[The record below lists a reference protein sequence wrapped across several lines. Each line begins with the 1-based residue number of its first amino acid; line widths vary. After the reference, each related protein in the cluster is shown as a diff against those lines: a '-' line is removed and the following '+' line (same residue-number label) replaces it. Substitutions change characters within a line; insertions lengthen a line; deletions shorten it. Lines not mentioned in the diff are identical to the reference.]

1 MSRQLQIL
9 PRITIELD
17 GSALSGVD
25 ISNIAEVRV
34 QRSLSLPAVC
44 EITFFS
50 PAEAFGSSDSIM
62 PGKSLRVAV
71 GDDSESLFDG
81 QVTAIQQIYGA
92 DGARQIRVRGY
103 DKLHI
108 LRKRQP
114 VRALV
119 QMTLSDLLDE
129 VTGGLGV
136 GVDLAAENSTLLPRI
151 IQFEQTDFDLL
162 SRYVQENGLYFTLHD
177 GALRVFTLEGNGDE
191 VELKLG
197 ANLFEARA
205 EMNAEHSCS
214 GVTATGWDAT
224 RAEPFSA
231 AASAGRSGRSVSA
244 AIDMGAF
251 TEPLERFLVDR
262 AVFDESQAQAI
273 SQAEL
278 DWRAARD
285 ISLWGVAEG
294 NAGLI
299 PGAPL
304 KISGLT
310 ASLSGSYILG
320 SVTHTIDTSKGFI
333 SEISTLPP
341 KPISHLHR
349 SLATLGIVTKVD
361 DPDKFGRVCVKL
373 SNYNDVETDWLQVLT
388 AGAGIGK
395 GLLAIPDVD
404 DSVLVFFPN
413 GELTQGIVLGGL
425 FGAMQREGFDWGVD
439 DARVKRF
446 SLLTGGGQKMIFDD
460 TNKKLR
466 VENSDGS
473 FIEMSPEK
481 VRLHAQRDLE
491 IEAPGKAITIRGNT
505 IDFVQG

>member
-1 MSRQLQIL
+1 MSRQLQAL

-17 GSALSGVD
+17 GSALSGAD
-25 ISNIAEVRV
+25 MSNIAEMRV

-50 PAEAFGSSDSIM
+50 PTESFSSSESIM
-62 PGKSLRVAV
+62 PGKSLRVTV
-71 GDDSESLFDG
+71 DDDPNSLFDG
-81 QVTAIQQIYGA
+81 QVTAMQQVYGA
-92 DGARQIRVRGY
+92 DGGRQIRVRGY

-119 QMTLSDLLDE
+119 QMTLSDLLNE
-129 VTGGLGV
+129 LTGDLGIS
-136 GVDLAAENSTLLPRI
+136 VDLSENSTLLPRI

-162 SRYVQENGLYFTLHD
+162 SRFVQENGLYFTLHD
-177 GALRVFTLEGNGDE
+177 DTLRVFTLEGSGE
-191 VELKLG
+191 EIELKLG
-197 ANLFEARA
+197 ANLFEAQA
-205 EMNAEHSCS
+205 EMNAEHSCRS
-214 GVTATGWDAT
+214 VTATGWDAT

-231 AASAGRSGRSVSA
+231 AAAAGRSGRSVRA
-244 AIDMGAF
+244 ELDAGAF
-251 TEPLERFLVDR
+251 EGPLERFLVDR
-262 AVFDESQAQAI
+262 AIFDESQAQAI
-273 SQAEL
+273 SQAEM
-278 DWRAARD
+278 DWRGARE

-304 KISGLT
+304 KIAGLT
-310 ASLSGSYILG
+310 ANLSGNYILG
-320 SVTHTIDTSKGFI
+320 SVTHTIDTNKGFI

-341 KPISHLHR
+341 APISHTHR

-361 DPDKFGRVCVKL
+361 DPEKFGRVCVKL

-425 FGAMQREGFDWGVD
+425 FGAMQSEGFDWGVD
-439 DARVKRF
+439 EARVKRF

-481 VRLHAQRDLE
+481 VHLHSQRDLE
-491 IEAPGKAITIRGNT
+491 IEAPGRAIRIKANT
-505 IDFVQG
+505 VDFEQG